1 MADTSEP
8 SGTTGRGQ
16 VEGQLTAVRQGE
28 PDGIALV
35 VAGYDGSNEAATAV
49 RWAAQIARQH
59 SGALRVVWVWQF
71 RDVWDEAIAARQN
84 VEIPSLTELEDIARR
99 RFTEIVHRLV
109 AGTVPDVDIHMDR
122 GPDEAGL
129 LLHASSDA
137 DLLVVGSRGRGRVG
151 TALLG
156 SVSARCIRKAT
167 CPVLVIPHEMV
178 IPPAKSIDPRTVT
191 AEIMARRSA
200 PRK

>member
-16 VEGQLTAVRQGE
+16 VEGQLTATRQGE

-35 VAGYDGSNEAATAV
+35 VAGYDGSDEAATAV

-122 GPDEAGL
+122 GPDEADL
-129 LLHASSDA
+129 LLRASSDA
-137 DLLVVGSRGRGRVG
+137 DLLVVGSRGRGRVA

-156 SVSARCIRKAT
+156 SVSARCIREAT
-167 CPVLVIPHEMV
+167 CPVLVIPHRMLV
-178 IPPAKSIDPRTVT
+178 PPAERIDPRTVP